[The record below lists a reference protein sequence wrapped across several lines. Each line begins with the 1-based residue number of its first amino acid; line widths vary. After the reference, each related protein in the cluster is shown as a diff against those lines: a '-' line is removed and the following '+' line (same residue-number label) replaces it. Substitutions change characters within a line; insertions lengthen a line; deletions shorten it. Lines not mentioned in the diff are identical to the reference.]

1 MAGEIDMLVTLA
13 FVVSGLAYLYLE
25 LVNPRV

>member
-13 FVVSGLAYLYLE
+13 FVVSGLAYLYLG